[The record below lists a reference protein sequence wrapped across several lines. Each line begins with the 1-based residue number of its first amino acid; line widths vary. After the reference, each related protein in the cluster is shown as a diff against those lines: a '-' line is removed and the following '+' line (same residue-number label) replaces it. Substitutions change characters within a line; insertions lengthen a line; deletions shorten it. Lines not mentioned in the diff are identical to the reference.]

1 MTTDSV
7 KARRRV
13 VIIGG
18 GFGGLNVAK
27 KLKSAAV
34 QITVL
39 DRRNHHLFQPLLY
52 QVAAAALNPSDIAM
66 PIRRILRRQK
76 NTEVLL
82 GEATAI
88 DATRRVVRLEDG
100 EIPYDYLVVATGAT
114 HSYFG
119 KDQWARFAPGLK
131 TIEDALL
138 IRRRVLLAYEMA
150 EREQDPKVQRRWLNF
165 LIVGAGPTGVELAGA
180 LAEISRQ
187 TLEMDFRRIDPTSA
201 RIVLLEGA
209 PRVLPTYPEDLSE
222 AAERQLTKL
231 GVEVRTHA
239 QVTAID
245 ADGAVVGSERIPA
258 STVIW
263 AAGVAASPLARSLG
277 VPLDRAGRVVVE
289 PDLSVPGH
297 PEIFVI
303 GDLAAAR
310 SGGKPVPG
318 IAPAAIQEG
327 KHTAKNIIGEM
338 RGIARIPFHYRD
350 KGSIATIGRAAA
362 VADLGRF
369 KFHGFFAWLTWL
381 VVHIFFLIGFR
392 NRLLVLI
399 EWAWSYLTTERG
411 ARLITGLPSAE
422 VEAEGLCAPTG
433 VEPLGQAPAPAP
445 AGQVNAPNN
454 PPLKSTSG

>member
-1 MTTDSV
+1 MATEST
-7 KARRRV
+7 KERPRV

-27 KLKSAAV
+27 KLKSAPV
-34 QITVL
+34 RITLL

-52 QVAAAALNPSDIAM
+52 QVAAAALNPSDIAT

-82 GEATAI
+82 GEATSVDTA
-88 DATRRVVRLEDG
+88 RRVVQLEDG
-100 EIPYDYLVVATGAT
+100 EVPYDYLVIATGAT

-150 EREQDPKVQRRWLNF
+150 EREQDPEIQRRWLNF

-187 TLEMDFRRIDPTSA
+187 TLDMDFRRIDPTSA
-201 RIVLLEGA
+201 RIILLEGA

-222 AAERQLTKL
+222 AARRQLVKL
-231 GVEVRTHA
+231 GVEVHTHA

-245 ADGAVVGSERIPA
+245 AEGATVGSEKIPA
-258 STVIW
+258 RTVIW

-277 VPLDRAGRVVVE
+277 VPLDRAGRVVIE

-327 KHTAKNIIGEM
+327 KHTAKNILGQL
-338 RGIARIPFHYRD
+338 RGVGRAPFHYRD
-350 KGSIATIGRAAA
+350 KGTLATIGRAAA
-362 VADLGRF
+362 VADLGRL
-369 KFHGFFAWLTWL
+369 KLSGFLAWMTWL

-422 VEAEGLCAPTG
+422 VEAEGLCAPTDL
-433 VEPLGQAPAPAP
+433 EPLGQAPAS
-445 AGQVNAPNN
+445 AGTGEANAPGNA
-454 PPLKSTSG
+454 PLKSTRH